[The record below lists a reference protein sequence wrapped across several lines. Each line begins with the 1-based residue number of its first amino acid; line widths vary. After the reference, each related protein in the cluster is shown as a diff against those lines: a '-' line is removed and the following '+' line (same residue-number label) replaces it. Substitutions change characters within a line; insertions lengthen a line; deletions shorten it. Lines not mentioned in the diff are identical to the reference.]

1 MKAVVTGAGGQLG
14 QALVANP
21 PADGEVVGVPRAS
34 LNIADPV
41 AVADMLRR
49 LRPDVVVN
57 AAAYTAVD
65 RAETEPEAARRVNA
79 EAPGVLAS
87 ACRGVGARLVHVST
101 DFVFDGGGGAP
112 LTPESPTEP
121 LSVYGAT
128 KLEGER
134 RVQDAMPDALVVRTA
149 WVCSAHG
156 RNFMNTM
163 LRLMRE
169 RGEVRVVCDQF
180 GTPTFAGDL
189 AQAIWGL
196 VGAGASG
203 IRHWT
208 QSGTA
213 SWYDFAEA
221 IRREGQNRDLL
232 GTEARVVPIST
243 EEFPTPARRPRFS
256 VLDCSLAYTTLGVVA
271 RHWQDALAET
281 LAEVARVEQR
291 KS

>member
-14 QALVANP
+14 QALVAHP

-87 ACRGVGARLVHVST
+87 ACCGVGARLVHVST

-149 WVCSAHG
+149 WVCSAQG

-196 VGAGASG
+196 VGAGANG

-256 VLDCSLAYTTLGVVA
+256 VLDCSLAYTTLGATA